1 MKIKTATA
9 AVSAALLSLI
19 AAGQAGAAQ
28 IYPVDQAR
36 FMTNAR
42 FDFKIEL
49 DKSVARKDV
58 TVQING
64 ADYSKTL
71 SGKEVWMEKG
81 GQRPRFRPR
90 RPRRRDQEARPLRSH
105 RQEPRR
111 RNARQLGH
119 LHDARKAGCQERH
132 HSSCRRPLL
141 LGHRTAARILSK
153 GVTNGMYNA
162 PLAMDDMP
170 HMALLGT
177 SSVDTIAA
185 DSANTASA
193 YMTGHKSSV
202 NALGVYADRTQAS
215 QDDPKQETIAEL
227 LRRKTNKAIGVVSDA
242 EIEDAT
248 PASVVSHTRRRA
260 DKADIVGMF
269 YNVKPEVILG
279 GGSAYF
285 LPKETAGSKRKDSI
299 NYIQKFGD
307 AGYKLVTDRTEML
320 SAVSGQTP
328 DRLLGLFHTGN
339 MDGWVDRHQWK
350 GNTVKKFPNQ
360 PDLTESFDAA
370 VKVLEKNKDG
380 FFLMLEAGLVDKYS
394 HPLDWTR
401 SVGDTIAFDK
411 VVERAKAYCAKNPDT
426 LLIVTGDHTHSIS
439 VAGTVDDNKPGKD
452 MREKVGVYADAGY
465 PNYEDKDKDGFP
477 DNFQPSKRLA
487 VFFGAH
493 PDYYET
499 YRSYPDATFNPAVKN
514 EKGEYVADAR
524 YKDVEGGHFVEG
536 NLPRNGKPGRAHG
549 RRSGRD
555 RPGSERRTD
564 PRLHELHGSLPR
576 DGRSACPRQV
586 TVTRPLAGP
595 RAGGAAPTGV
605 RLRPFQFS
613 ETRRHPSCSAANSS
627 NAFLGPRSL
636 WPSLHSPPSQN
647 SGLRRCTRATPSSA
661 FSSPKS
667 SSRSRA
673 SGSASAASWLRRSRP
688 KPPSSSSR
696 RSP

>member
-49 DKSVARKDV
+49 DKSVARKDI

-71 SGKEVWMEKG
+71 SGKEVWMEKEDNVHG
-81 GQRPRFRPR
+81 SALVV
-90 RPRRRDQEARPLRSH
+90 RDVEIKKPGRYEVIVKSPEGEMRANWDIYTTP
-105 RQEPRR
+105 EKPVAK
-111 RNARQLGH
+111 NVII
-119 LHDARKAGCQERH
+119 
-132 HSSCRRPLL
+132 LL
-141 LGHRTAARILSK
+141 ADGLSVGHRTAARILSK

-411 VVERAKAYCAKNPDT
+411 VV
-426 LLIVTGDHTHSIS
+426 
-439 VAGTVDDNKPGKD
+439 
-452 MREKVGVYADAGY
+452 
-465 PNYEDKDKDGFP
+465 
-477 DNFQPSKRLA
+477 
-487 VFFGAH
+487 
-493 PDYYET
+493 
-499 YRSYPDATFNPAVKN
+499 
-514 EKGEYVADAR
+514 
-524 YKDVEGGHFVEG
+524 
-536 NLPRNGKPGRAHG
+536 
-549 RRSGRD
+549 
-555 RPGSERRTD
+555 
-564 PRLHELHGSLPR
+564 
-576 DGRSACPRQV
+576 
-586 TVTRPLAGP
+586 
-595 RAGGAAPTGV
+595 
-605 RLRPFQFS
+605 
-613 ETRRHPSCSAANSS
+613 
-627 NAFLGPRSL
+627 
-636 WPSLHSPPSQN
+636 
-647 SGLRRCTRATPSSA
+647 
-661 FSSPKS
+661 
-667 SSRSRA
+667 
-673 SGSASAASWLRRSRP
+673 
-688 KPPSSSSR
+688 
-696 RSP
+696 

>member
-1 MKIKTATA
+1 MKLKATTA
-9 AVSAALLSLI
+9 AVSAAMLSLLCTT
-19 AAGQAGAAQ
+19 QASAAQ

-42 FDFKIEL
+42 FDFKVEL
-49 DKSVARKDV
+49 DSAMARKNV

-64 ADYSKTL
+64 EDYSKTL
-71 SGKEVWMEKG
+71 SGKEVWVEKEDG
-81 GQRPRFRPR
+81 VHGAALMV
-90 RPRRRDQEARPLRSH
+90 RDVEIKKPGRYTVTVKSAEGEQTAHWDIYSTPEKPVAK
-105 RQEPRR
+105 
-111 RNARQLGH
+111 NVI
-119 LHDARKAGCQERH
+119 
-132 HSSCRRPLL
+132 LL
-141 LGHRTAARILSK
+141 IADGLSVGHRTAARILSK

-202 NALGVYADRTQAS
+202 NALGVYADRTKAS
-215 QDDPKQETIAEL
+215 QDDPKQETIAEII
-227 LRRKTNKAIGVVSDA
+227 RRKTDMAVGVVSDA

-248 PASVVSHTRRRA
+248 PASVVSHTRRRN

-269 YNVKPEVILG
+269 YNVKPEVVLG

-285 LPKETAGSKRKDSI
+285 LPKETPGSKRKDSV
-299 NYIQKFGD
+299 NYIEKFSE
-307 AGYKLVTDRTEML
+307 AGYHLVTDRTALNQVVTGE
-320 SAVSGQTP
+320 TP

-339 MDGWVDRHQWK
+339 MDGWIDRHQWK

-370 VKVLEKNKDG
+370 VKVLEKNDKG

-401 SVGDTIAFDK
+401 SVADTIAFDK
-411 VVERAKAYCAKNPDT
+411 VVERAKAYCEKHPDT

-439 VAGTVDDNKPGKD
+439 VAGTVDDNKPGDD

-499 YRSYPDATFNPAVKN
+499 YRSFPDATFTPAVKD
-514 EKGEYVADAR
+514 EKGNYVANAQ
-524 YKDVEGGHFVEG
+524 YKDVEGAHFVEG
-536 NLPRNGKPGRAHG
+536 NLPRNESQGVHTVDDLVVTAQGPNADKIRGFMNSTEVFRVMAEALALGK
-549 RRSGRD
+549 
-555 RPGSERRTD
+555 
-564 PRLHELHGSLPR
+564 
-576 DGRSACPRQV
+576 
-586 TVTRPLAGP
+586 
-595 RAGGAAPTGV
+595 
-605 RLRPFQFS
+605 
-613 ETRRHPSCSAANSS
+613 
-627 NAFLGPRSL
+627 
-636 WPSLHSPPSQN
+636 
-647 SGLRRCTRATPSSA
+647 
-661 FSSPKS
+661 
-667 SSRSRA
+667 
-673 SGSASAASWLRRSRP
+673 
-688 KPPSSSSR
+688 
-696 RSP
+696 

>member
-1 MKIKTATA
+1 MKTSSAAVTA
-9 AVSAALLSLI
+9 ALFALI
-19 AAGQAGAAQ
+19 AGSASAAQ

-42 FDFKIEL
+42 FDFKVEL
-49 DKSVARKDV
+49 DRAVNRSDV

-64 ADYSKTL
+64 ENYQKTL
-71 SGKEVWMEKG
+71 KGSEIWVPQEMDAEGSALIVRDVEIKKPGRYEVVVKSPEGEMRANWDLYTTPKK
-81 GQRPRFRPR
+81 PV
-90 RPRRRDQEARPLRSH
+90 AK
-105 RQEPRR
+105 
-111 RNARQLGH
+111 NVII
-119 LHDARKAGCQERH
+119 
-132 HSSCRRPLL
+132 LL
-141 LGHRTAARILSK
+141 ADGLSVGHRTAARILSK

-202 NALGVYADRTQAS
+202 NALGVYADRTAAS
-215 QDDPKQETIAEL
+215 QDDPRQETIAEL
-227 LRRKTNKAIGVVSDA
+227 LRRKTDKAIGIVSDA

-248 PASVVSHTRRRA
+248 PASVVAHTRRRA
-260 DKADIVGMF
+260 DKADIVGMLWD
-269 YNVKPEVILG
+269 VKPDVVLG

-285 LPKETAGSKRKDSI
+285 LPNGTPGSKRKDDL

-307 AGYKLVTDRTEML
+307 AGYKLVTTADEMKA
-320 SAVSGQTP
+320 AVNGKAPSKM
-328 DRLLGLFHTGN
+328 LGLFHTGN

-360 PDLTESFDAA
+360 PDLTDSFDAA
-370 VKVLEKNKDG
+370 VKVLEQNKNG

-394 HPLDWTR
+394 HPLDWSR

-411 VVERAKAYCAKNPDT
+411 VVERAKAYCEKNPDT

-499 YRSYPDATFNPAVKN
+499 YRSFPDATFTPAVKD
-514 EKGEYVADAR
+514 EKGNYVANAQ
-524 YKDVEGGHFVEG
+524 YKDVEGAHFVEG
-536 NLPRNGKPGRAHG
+536 NLPRNESQGVHTVDDLVVTAQGPNA
-549 RRSGRD
+549 D
-555 RPGSERRTD
+555 
-564 PRLHELHGSLPR
+564 
-576 DGRSACPRQV
+576 QV
-586 TVTRPLAGP
+586 KGFMNSTEIFRVMAEALA
-595 RAGGAAPTGV
+595 
-605 RLRPFQFS
+605 
-613 ETRRHPSCSAANSS
+613 
-627 NAFLGPRSL
+627 LG
-636 WPSLHSPPSQN
+636 H
-647 SGLRRCTRATPSSA
+647 
-661 FSSPKS
+661 
-667 SSRSRA
+667 
-673 SGSASAASWLRRSRP
+673 
-688 KPPSSSSR
+688 
-696 RSP
+696 

>member
-1 MKIKTATA
+1 MKLKATTA
-9 AVSAALLSLI
+9 AVSAAMLSLLCTT
-19 AAGQAGAAQ
+19 QASAAQ

-42 FDFKIEL
+42 FDFKVEL
-49 DKSVARKDV
+49 DSAMARKDV

-64 ADYSKTL
+64 EDYSKTL
-71 SGKEVWMEKG
+71 SGKEVWVEKEDG
-81 GQRPRFRPR
+81 VHGAALMV
-90 RPRRRDQEARPLRSH
+90 RDVEIKKPGRYTVTVKSAEGEQTAHWDIYSTPEKPVAK
-105 RQEPRR
+105 
-111 RNARQLGH
+111 NVI
-119 LHDARKAGCQERH
+119 
-132 HSSCRRPLL
+132 LL
-141 LGHRTAARILSK
+141 IADGLSVGHRTAARILSK

-202 NALGVYADRTQAS
+202 NALGVYADRTKAS
-215 QDDPKQETIAEL
+215 QDDPKQETIAEII
-227 LRRKTNKAIGVVSDA
+227 RRKTDMAVGVVSDA

-248 PASVVSHTRRRA
+248 PASVVSHTRRRN

-269 YNVKPEVILG
+269 YNVKPEVVLG

-285 LPKETAGSKRKDSI
+285 LPKETPGSKRKDSV
-299 NYIQKFGD
+299 NYIEKFSE
-307 AGYKLVTDRTEML
+307 AGYHLVTDRTALNQVVTGE
-320 SAVSGQTP
+320 TP

-339 MDGWVDRHQWK
+339 MDGWIDRHQWK

-370 VKVLEKNKDG
+370 VKVLEKNDKG

-401 SVGDTIAFDK
+401 SVADTIAFDK
-411 VVERAKAYCAKNPDT
+411 VVERAKAYCEKNPDT

-499 YRSYPDATFNPAVKN
+499 YRSFPDATFTPAVKD
-514 EKGEYVADAR
+514 EKGNYVANAQ
-524 YKDVEGGHFVEG
+524 YKDVEGAHFVEG
-536 NLPRNGKPGRAHG
+536 NLPRNESQGVHTVDDLVVTAQGPNADKIRGFMNSTEVFRVMAEALALGK
-549 RRSGRD
+549 
-555 RPGSERRTD
+555 
-564 PRLHELHGSLPR
+564 
-576 DGRSACPRQV
+576 
-586 TVTRPLAGP
+586 
-595 RAGGAAPTGV
+595 
-605 RLRPFQFS
+605 
-613 ETRRHPSCSAANSS
+613 
-627 NAFLGPRSL
+627 
-636 WPSLHSPPSQN
+636 
-647 SGLRRCTRATPSSA
+647 
-661 FSSPKS
+661 
-667 SSRSRA
+667 
-673 SGSASAASWLRRSRP
+673 
-688 KPPSSSSR
+688 
-696 RSP
+696 

>member
-71 SGKEVWMEKG
+71 SGKEVWMEKEDNVHG
-81 GQRPRFRPR
+81 SALVV
-90 RPRRRDQEARPLRSH
+90 RDVEIKKPGRYEVIVKSPEGEMRANWDIYTTP
-105 RQEPRR
+105 EKPVAK
-111 RNARQLGH
+111 NVII
-119 LHDARKAGCQERH
+119 
-132 HSSCRRPLL
+132 LL
-141 LGHRTAARILSK
+141 ADGLSVGHRTAARILST

-536 NLPRNGKPGRAHG
+536 NLPRNESQGVHTVDDLVVTAQGPNAEQIRGFMNSTEVFRVMAEALALGK
-549 RRSGRD
+549 
-555 RPGSERRTD
+555 
-564 PRLHELHGSLPR
+564 
-576 DGRSACPRQV
+576 
-586 TVTRPLAGP
+586 
-595 RAGGAAPTGV
+595 
-605 RLRPFQFS
+605 
-613 ETRRHPSCSAANSS
+613 
-627 NAFLGPRSL
+627 
-636 WPSLHSPPSQN
+636 
-647 SGLRRCTRATPSSA
+647 
-661 FSSPKS
+661 
-667 SSRSRA
+667 
-673 SGSASAASWLRRSRP
+673 
-688 KPPSSSSR
+688 
-696 RSP
+696 

>member
-1 MKIKTATA
+1 MKLKATTA
-9 AVSAALLSLI
+9 AVSAAMLSLLCTT
-19 AAGQAGAAQ
+19 QASAAQ

-42 FDFKIEL
+42 FDFKVEL
-49 DKSVARKDV
+49 DSAMARKDV

-64 ADYSKTL
+64 EDYSKTL
-71 SGKEVWMEKG
+71 SGKEVWVEKEDG
-81 GQRPRFRPR
+81 IHGAALMV
-90 RPRRRDQEARPLRSH
+90 RDVEIKKPGRYTVTVKSAEGEQTAHWDIYSTPEKPVAK
-105 RQEPRR
+105 
-111 RNARQLGH
+111 NVI
-119 LHDARKAGCQERH
+119 
-132 HSSCRRPLL
+132 LL
-141 LGHRTAARILSK
+141 IADGLSVGHRTAARILSK

-202 NALGVYADRTQAS
+202 NALGVYADRTKAS
-215 QDDPKQETIAEL
+215 QDDPKQETIAEII
-227 LRRKTNKAIGVVSDA
+227 RRKTDMAVGVVSDA

-248 PASVVSHTRRRA
+248 PASVVSHTRRRN

-285 LPKETAGSKRKDSI
+285 LPKETPGSKRKDSV
-299 NYIQKFGD
+299 NYIEKFSE
-307 AGYKLVTDRTEML
+307 AGYHLVTDRTALNQVVTGE
-320 SAVSGQTP
+320 TP

-339 MDGWVDRHQWK
+339 MDGWIDRHQWK
-350 GNTVKKFPNQ
+350 GNTVKKFPIQ

-370 VKVLEKNKDG
+370 VKVLEKNDKG

-411 VVERAKAYCAKNPDT
+411 VVERAKAYCEKHPDT

-439 VAGTVDDNKPGKD
+439 VAGTVDDNKPGND

-499 YRSYPDATFNPAVKN
+499 YRSFPDATFTPAVKD
-514 EKGEYVADAR
+514 EKGNYVANAQ
-524 YKDVEGGHFVEG
+524 YKDVEGAHFVEG
-536 NLPRNGKPGRAHG
+536 NLPRNESQGVHTVDDLVVTAQGPNADKIRGFMNSTEVFRVMAEALALGK
-549 RRSGRD
+549 
-555 RPGSERRTD
+555 
-564 PRLHELHGSLPR
+564 
-576 DGRSACPRQV
+576 
-586 TVTRPLAGP
+586 
-595 RAGGAAPTGV
+595 
-605 RLRPFQFS
+605 
-613 ETRRHPSCSAANSS
+613 
-627 NAFLGPRSL
+627 
-636 WPSLHSPPSQN
+636 
-647 SGLRRCTRATPSSA
+647 
-661 FSSPKS
+661 
-667 SSRSRA
+667 
-673 SGSASAASWLRRSRP
+673 
-688 KPPSSSSR
+688 
-696 RSP
+696 

>member
-1 MKIKTATA
+1 MKLKATTA
-9 AVSAALLSLI
+9 AVSAAMLSLLCTT
-19 AAGQAGAAQ
+19 QASAAQ

-42 FDFKIEL
+42 FDFKVEL
-49 DKSVARKDV
+49 DSAMARKDV

-64 ADYSKTL
+64 EDYSKTL
-71 SGKEVWMEKG
+71 SGKEVWVEKEDG
-81 GQRPRFRPR
+81 VHGAALMV
-90 RPRRRDQEARPLRSH
+90 RDVEIKKPGRYTVTVKSAEGEQTAHWDIYSTPEKPVAK
-105 RQEPRR
+105 
-111 RNARQLGH
+111 NVI
-119 LHDARKAGCQERH
+119 
-132 HSSCRRPLL
+132 LL
-141 LGHRTAARILSK
+141 IADGLSVGHRTAARIISK

-202 NALGVYADRTQAS
+202 NALGVYADRTKAS
-215 QDDPKQETIAEL
+215 QDDPKQETIAEII
-227 LRRKTNKAIGVVSDA
+227 RRKTDMAVGVVSDA

-248 PASVVSHTRRRA
+248 PASVVSHTRRRN

-269 YNVKPEVILG
+269 YNVKPEVVLG

-285 LPKETAGSKRKDSI
+285 LPKETPGSKRKDSV
-299 NYIQKFGD
+299 NYIEKFSE
-307 AGYKLVTDRTEML
+307 AGYHLVTDRTALNQVVTGE
-320 SAVSGQTP
+320 TP

-339 MDGWVDRHQWK
+339 MDGWIDRHQWK

-370 VKVLEKNKDG
+370 VKVLEKNDKG

-401 SVGDTIAFDK
+401 SVADTIAFDK
-411 VVERAKAYCAKNPDT
+411 VVERAKAYCEKNPDT

-499 YRSYPDATFNPAVKN
+499 YRSFPDATFTPAVKD
-514 EKGEYVADAR
+514 EKGNYVANAQ
-524 YKDVEGGHFVEG
+524 YKDVEGAHFVEG
-536 NLPRNGKPGRAHG
+536 NLPRNESQGVHTVDDLVVTAQGPNADKIRGFMNSTEVFRVMAEALALGK
-549 RRSGRD
+549 
-555 RPGSERRTD
+555 
-564 PRLHELHGSLPR
+564 
-576 DGRSACPRQV
+576 
-586 TVTRPLAGP
+586 
-595 RAGGAAPTGV
+595 
-605 RLRPFQFS
+605 
-613 ETRRHPSCSAANSS
+613 
-627 NAFLGPRSL
+627 
-636 WPSLHSPPSQN
+636 
-647 SGLRRCTRATPSSA
+647 
-661 FSSPKS
+661 
-667 SSRSRA
+667 
-673 SGSASAASWLRRSRP
+673 
-688 KPPSSSSR
+688 
-696 RSP
+696 

>member
-71 SGKEVWMEKG
+71 SGKEVWMEKEDNVHG
-81 GQRPRFRPR
+81 SALVV
-90 RPRRRDQEARPLRSH
+90 RDVEIKKPGRYEVVVKSPEGELRANWDIYTTP
-105 RQEPRR
+105 EKPVAK
-111 RNARQLGH
+111 NVII
-119 LHDARKAGCQERH
+119 
-132 HSSCRRPLL
+132 LL
-141 LGHRTAARILSK
+141 ADGLSVGHRTAARILSK

-162 PLAMDDMP
+162 PLAMGDMP

-185 DSANTASA
+185 DSANTAS
-193 YMTGHKSSV
+193 
-202 NALGVYADRTQAS
+202 
-215 QDDPKQETIAEL
+215 
-227 LRRKTNKAIGVVSDA
+227 
-242 EIEDAT
+242 
-248 PASVVSHTRRRA
+248 ASVVSHTRRRA

-536 NLPRNGKPGRAHG
+536 NLPRNESQGVHTVDDLVVTAQGPNAEQIRGFMNSTEVFRVMAEALALGK
-549 RRSGRD
+549 
-555 RPGSERRTD
+555 
-564 PRLHELHGSLPR
+564 
-576 DGRSACPRQV
+576 
-586 TVTRPLAGP
+586 
-595 RAGGAAPTGV
+595 
-605 RLRPFQFS
+605 
-613 ETRRHPSCSAANSS
+613 
-627 NAFLGPRSL
+627 
-636 WPSLHSPPSQN
+636 
-647 SGLRRCTRATPSSA
+647 
-661 FSSPKS
+661 
-667 SSRSRA
+667 
-673 SGSASAASWLRRSRP
+673 
-688 KPPSSSSR
+688 
-696 RSP
+696 

>member
-1 MKIKTATA
+1 MKLKATTA
-9 AVSAALLSLI
+9 AVSAAMLSLLCTT
-19 AAGQAGAAQ
+19 QASAAQ

-42 FDFKIEL
+42 FDFKVEL
-49 DKSVARKDV
+49 DSAMARKDV

-64 ADYSKTL
+64 EDYSKTL
-71 SGKEVWMEKG
+71 SGKEVWVEKEDG
-81 GQRPRFRPR
+81 VHGAALMV
-90 RPRRRDQEARPLRSH
+90 RDVEIKKPGRYTVTVKSAEGEQTAHWDIYSTPEKPVAK
-105 RQEPRR
+105 
-111 RNARQLGH
+111 NVI
-119 LHDARKAGCQERH
+119 
-132 HSSCRRPLL
+132 LL
-141 LGHRTAARILSK
+141 IADGLSVGHRTAARILSK

-202 NALGVYADRTQAS
+202 NALGVYADRTKAS
-215 QDDPKQETIAEL
+215 QDDPKQETIAEII
-227 LRRKTNKAIGVVSDA
+227 RRKTDMAVGVVSDA

-248 PASVVSHTRRRA
+248 PASVVSHTRRRN

-285 LPKETAGSKRKDSI
+285 LPKETPGSKRKDSV
-299 NYIQKFGD
+299 NYIEKFSE
-307 AGYKLVTDRTEML
+307 AGYHLVTDRTAL
-320 SAVSGQTP
+320 NQVVTGQTP

-370 VKVLEKNKDG
+370 VRVLEKNDKG

-411 VVERAKAYCAKNPDT
+411 VVERAKAYCEKHPDT

-439 VAGTVDDNKPGKD
+439 VAGTVDDNKPGND

-499 YRSYPDATFNPAVKN
+499 YRSFPDATFTPAVKD
-514 EKGEYVADAR
+514 EKGNYVANAQ
-524 YKDVEGGHFVEG
+524 YKDVEGAHFVEG
-536 NLPRNGKPGRAHG
+536 NLPRNESQGVHTVDDLVVTAQGPNADKIRGFMNSTEVFRVMAEALALGK
-549 RRSGRD
+549 
-555 RPGSERRTD
+555 
-564 PRLHELHGSLPR
+564 
-576 DGRSACPRQV
+576 
-586 TVTRPLAGP
+586 
-595 RAGGAAPTGV
+595 
-605 RLRPFQFS
+605 
-613 ETRRHPSCSAANSS
+613 
-627 NAFLGPRSL
+627 
-636 WPSLHSPPSQN
+636 
-647 SGLRRCTRATPSSA
+647 
-661 FSSPKS
+661 
-667 SSRSRA
+667 
-673 SGSASAASWLRRSRP
+673 
-688 KPPSSSSR
+688 
-696 RSP
+696 

>member
-49 DKSVARKDV
+49 DKSVARKDI

-71 SGKEVWMEKG
+71 SGKEVWMEKEDNVHG
-81 GQRPRFRPR
+81 SALVV
-90 RPRRRDQEARPLRSH
+90 RDVEIKKPGRYEVIVKSPEGEMRANWDIYTTP
-105 RQEPRR
+105 EKPVAK
-111 RNARQLGH
+111 NVII
-119 LHDARKAGCQERH
+119 
-132 HSSCRRPLL
+132 LL
-141 LGHRTAARILSK
+141 ADGLSVGHRTAARILSK

-401 SVGDTIAFDK
+401 SVGD
-411 VVERAKAYCAKNPDT
+411 
-426 LLIVTGDHTHSIS
+426 
-439 VAGTVDDNKPGKD
+439 NKPGKD

-536 NLPRNGKPGRAHG
+536 NLPRNESQGVHTVDDLVVTAQGPNAEQIRGFMNSTEVFRVMAEALALGK
-549 RRSGRD
+549 
-555 RPGSERRTD
+555 
-564 PRLHELHGSLPR
+564 
-576 DGRSACPRQV
+576 
-586 TVTRPLAGP
+586 
-595 RAGGAAPTGV
+595 
-605 RLRPFQFS
+605 
-613 ETRRHPSCSAANSS
+613 
-627 NAFLGPRSL
+627 
-636 WPSLHSPPSQN
+636 
-647 SGLRRCTRATPSSA
+647 
-661 FSSPKS
+661 
-667 SSRSRA
+667 
-673 SGSASAASWLRRSRP
+673 
-688 KPPSSSSR
+688 
-696 RSP
+696 

>member
-1 MKIKTATA
+1 MTLFSYEIFD
-9 AVSAALLSLI
+9 AVARQGSFNK
-19 AAGQAGAAQ
+19 AAQ
-28 IYPVDQAR
+28 QLHLTPSAISHAIAVMEEELGFALFNRGKNGVSMTSYGASLYPSIRDVLNSDEALKQSIAR
-36 FMTNAR
+36 
-42 FDFKIEL
+42 L
-49 DKSVARKDV
+49 
-58 TVQING
+58 NG
-64 ADYSKTL
+64 L
-71 SGKEVWMEKG
+71 EKG
-81 GQRPRFRPR
+81 KVKLGVFNSVCASLLPGLLKSFAAHYPQIEIEVYQGTYDDVKEWLRTGQVDIAFLSSTCREEFNLTELFR
-90 RPRRRDQEARPLRSH
+90 E
-105 RQEPRR
+105 
-111 RNARQLGH
+111 
-119 LHDARKAGCQERH
+119 
-132 HSSCRRPLL
+132 PLL
-141 LGHRTAARILSK
+141 CIVPQDWPEPQD
-153 GVTNGMYNA
+153 GVMTPALMNGQ
-162 PLAMDDMP
+162 
-170 HMALLGT
+170 
-177 SSVDTIAA
+177 SF
-185 DSANTASA
+185 
-193 YMTGHKSSV
+193 
-202 NALGVYADRTQAS
+202 
-215 QDDPKQETIAEL
+215 
-227 LRRKTNKAIGVVSDA
+227 VVQCDATDA

-328 DRLLGLFHTGN
+328 ERLLGLFHTGN

-536 NLPRNGKPGRAHG
+536 NLPRNESQGVHTVDDLVVTAQGPNAEQIRGFMNSTEVFRVMAEALALGK
-549 RRSGRD
+549 
-555 RPGSERRTD
+555 
-564 PRLHELHGSLPR
+564 
-576 DGRSACPRQV
+576 
-586 TVTRPLAGP
+586 
-595 RAGGAAPTGV
+595 
-605 RLRPFQFS
+605 
-613 ETRRHPSCSAANSS
+613 
-627 NAFLGPRSL
+627 
-636 WPSLHSPPSQN
+636 
-647 SGLRRCTRATPSSA
+647 
-661 FSSPKS
+661 
-667 SSRSRA
+667 
-673 SGSASAASWLRRSRP
+673 
-688 KPPSSSSR
+688 
-696 RSP
+696 